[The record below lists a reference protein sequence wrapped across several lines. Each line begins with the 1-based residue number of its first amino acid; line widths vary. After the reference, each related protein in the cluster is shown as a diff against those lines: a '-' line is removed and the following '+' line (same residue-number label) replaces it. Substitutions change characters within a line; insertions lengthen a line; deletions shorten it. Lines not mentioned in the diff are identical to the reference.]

1 MSVFGKIILSLFIIA
16 ICLNLNAVTVKYDH
30 KNPFEVVLDS
40 ICGLSWFFAFI
51 LSIVH
56 LILKVWL

>member
-1 MSVFGKIILSLFIIA
+1 MCVFGKIILSLFIIA

-30 KNPFEVVLDS
+30 KNPYGVVLDS
-40 ICGLSWFFAFI
+40 ICGLSWFFAFM
-51 LSIVH
+51 LSIVY